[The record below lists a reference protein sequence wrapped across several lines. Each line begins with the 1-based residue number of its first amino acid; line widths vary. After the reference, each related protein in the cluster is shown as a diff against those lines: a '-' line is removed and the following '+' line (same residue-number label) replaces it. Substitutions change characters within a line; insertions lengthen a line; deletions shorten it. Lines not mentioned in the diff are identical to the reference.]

1 MNPLN
6 RDFFMVYLPLL
17 TCGWYAGWF
26 ARGWWEAR
34 ASRLEAALLK
44 YGSHKVSCEL
54 YYEAGGRCNCGFDA
68 ALSGEGEK

>member
-17 TCGWYAGWF
+17 TFGWYAGWF

-34 ASRLEAALLK
+34 HRADRVVGGIK
-44 YGSHKVSCEL
+44 EL
-54 YYEAGGRCNCGFDA
+54 HPTGG
-68 ALSGEGEK
+68 